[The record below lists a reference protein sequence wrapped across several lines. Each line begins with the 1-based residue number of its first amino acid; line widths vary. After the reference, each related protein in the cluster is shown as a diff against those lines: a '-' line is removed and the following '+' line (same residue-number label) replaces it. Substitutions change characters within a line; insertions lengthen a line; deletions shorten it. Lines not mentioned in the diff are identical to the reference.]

1 MAWQDARILRR
12 KCLESMGPRNA
23 MRKRPFISLEH
34 GEPFL
39 NEHGILASS
48 LTYFVFHSLSS
59 SPDWVTVKTSRSPR
73 AWLLRKSPQSVK
85 FHTKSCG
92 SVWFW
97 PSGGADYIGGSNIRP
112 AGQVRNKYRRN
123 QDLCNSGIWLP
134 IKIFIWICLLGWEY
148 TTASCSAKW
157 PQWGLSLSSGSWSR
171 CKFQRQKWK
180 VPQN

>member
-1 MAWQDARILRR
+1 MLR
-12 KCLESMGPRNA
+12 
-23 MRKRPFISLEH
+23 EH
-34 GEPFL
+34 GTQECHEETTIHFSRTWRAVSQWTWYTCLKPD
-39 NEHGILASS
+39 ILCVP
-48 LTYFVFHSLSS
+48 LSLSS